1 MEFELSIA
9 KERLLIVEREFDSRA
24 VEKEQISQEIS
35 GTRTELRKMEIEL
48 QNALRKLRDANDD
61 VTARQSRLERLE
73 RELEDQREECRLHE
87 FEREKKAE
95 QVE

>member
-1 MEFELSIA
+1 MEYELSIA

-73 RELEDQREECRLHE
+73 RELEDQREECRLQE
-87 FEREKKAE
+87 VDREKKAE

>member
-1 MEFELSIA
+1 MEYELSIA

-61 VTARQSRLERLE
+61 VTARQSLLERLE
-73 RELEDQREECRLHE
+73 RELEDQREKSRLHE
-87 FEREKKAE
+87 FDREKKAE

>member
-1 MEFELSIA
+1 MEYELSIA

-73 RELEDQREECRLHE
+73 RELEDQREESRLHE
-87 FEREKKAE
+87 FDREKKAE

>member
-1 MEFELSIA
+1 MEYELSIA

-61 VTARQSRLERLE
+61 VTARQSRLERLK

-87 FEREKKAE
+87 FDREKKSE